1 MGSGS
6 MEMFEAAAADKG
18 NHRRLIIAGI
28 VRVLGVIATTL
39 VVYFLV
45 PVEGEG
51 ARATAV
57 FACLGIATILAVF
70 ARQIS
75 RVSRARRPVLAAV
88 EALVLVFVLFL
99 CLFALLYVSM
109 SVNDPEAFTQS
120 VDKVAGIYFT
130 TTVLTT
136 VGFGDISPISNIA
149 RIMVTVQ
156 MVLGMVLIGTA
167 FKALGF
173 SAKRAVDSR
182 SGSHAPDGTSG
193 AGSSGAGT
201 SGEGSSGAGSPAA
214 PSSGDSGSASPRG

>member
-6 MEMFEAAAADKG
+6 MEMFEAAAADERVS
-18 NHRRLIIAGI
+18 RRLLAAAIL
-28 VRVLGVIATTL
+28 RVLGVIAGTL
-39 VVYFLV
+39 VVYLLI

-51 ARATAV
+51 ARATAII
-57 FACLGIATILAVF
+57 ACLGIATILAVF

-75 RVSRARRPVLAAV
+75 RVSRSRRPVLAAV
-88 EALVLVFVLFL
+88 EALVLVFGLFL
-99 CLFALLYVSM
+99 CLFALLYVSI
-109 SVNDPEAFTQS
+109 SVADPQAFTQS

-136 VGFGDISPISNIA
+136 VGFGDISPISNTA
-149 RIMVTVQ
+149 RVMVTLQ

-182 SGSHAPDGTSG
+182 FVSRTPDGTAG
-193 AGSSGAGT
+193 AESPGT
-201 SGEGSSGAGSPAA
+201 T
-214 PSSGDSGSASPRG
+214 SSGDSGSAAPSG